1 MRGRRLVGIVTF
13 EDVIEEIAGDVRDE
27 FAATVYNEA
36 QPWSII
42 RDNAQTASGLFAAG
56 RCA

>member
-1 MRGRRLVGIVTF
+1 MIGPGNFSRSCPMPGRRLVGIVTF

-36 QPWSII
+36 QP
-42 RDNAQTASGLFAAG
+42 
-56 RCA
+56 